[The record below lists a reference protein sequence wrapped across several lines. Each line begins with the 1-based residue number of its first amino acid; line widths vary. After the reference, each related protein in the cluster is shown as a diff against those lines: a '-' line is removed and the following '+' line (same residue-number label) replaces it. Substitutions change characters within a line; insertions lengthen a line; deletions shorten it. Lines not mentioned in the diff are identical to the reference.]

1 MRLRQRHI
9 IQGWLLTLFLLF
21 TSCYEVELLSDA
33 TKGDDKVQIELFS
46 RATAY
51 NRPVTRASANEN
63 TIAEKPWVL
72 VFKGTDEN
80 ATFVEAVQAVVMNG
94 KRYVVLTKQ
103 SDACRLLLL
112 ANYDYTAETVPLSDK
127 TLSEACSLLKTAPLE
142 GNQTAI
148 PYVGASIPMSYLLD
162 LGGINEATKIG
173 SSATPLSLIRS
184 VAKVVV
190 KNTADNFTFLGVT
203 EVDNVPKQGQLY
215 NLTSTP
221 MTGASLI
228 NYLKSDGSNIADA
241 SNNTI
246 AANPIYLYESH
257 IDNNSFVVI
266 KGTYMGVDYYYKMAF
281 VDNTA
286 LHNKMHLLRNY
297 VYTFTITQVT
307 GEGHLTAEAARNAP
321 AFNNDKVHAELTVT
335 DASAYETTAFDTYY
349 LSVSNSHYISYN
361 KTDDLVAFSLL
372 AENKGTETLGGEI
385 VMPKGLTLVSPSSK
399 IFSVGVNENY
409 PQEVK
414 LTMDSDFKEG
424 VITLKFGNLKKL
436 ITVKNMG
443 SITAET
449 TLKVKEDLG
458 YYCLSGVVD
467 GATPPSWITLRPSS
481 YTSGDDR
488 NDTKNIVVD
497 DGIINIFV
505 GTGTGTGTATIY
517 LSTIKDPATAAPIE
531 YTASRVKI
539 DITQ

>member
-51 NRPVTRASANEN
+51 NRPVTRATANEDA
-63 TIAEKPWVL
+63 IAEKPWVL
-72 VFKGTDEN
+72 VFKGTNDN
-80 ATFVEAVQAVVMNG
+80 ATFVEAAQAMVMNG
-94 KRYVVLTKQ
+94 KRYVLLTKQ
-103 SDACRLLLL
+103 SEACRLLLL
-112 ANYDYTAETVPLSDK
+112 ANYEYNATLTSET
-127 TLSEACSLLKTAPLE
+127 TLAQACSLLMTDALDD
-142 GNQTAI
+142 NQTTI
-148 PYVGASIPMSYLLD
+148 PYVDASIPMSYLLN
-162 LGGINEATKIG
+162 LSGGINAATKIG
-173 SSATPLSLIRS
+173 STENPLKLIRS

-190 KNTADNFTFLGVT
+190 KNTAANFTFLGVT

-215 NLTSTP
+215 NLTPDTP
-221 MTGASLI
+221 MTGATLI
-228 NYLKSDGSNIADA
+228 NYQTGSTSNIADA
-241 SNNTI
+241 SDNTI
-246 AANPIYLYESH
+246 EANPIYLYESH

-286 LHNKMHLLRNY
+286 QHNKMNLLRNTI
-297 VYTFTITQVT
+297 YTYTITQVT

-361 KTDDLVAFSLL
+361 KTDELVAFSLL
-372 AENKGTETLGGEI
+372 AENKGTETLNGQI
-385 VMPKGLTLVSPSSK
+385 VIPEELTEELTLVSPSST
-399 IFSVGVNENY
+399 FSVAADGSYSQDV
-409 PQEVK
+409 V
-414 LTMDSDFKEG
+414 LTMASNFVQG

-436 ITVKNMG
+436 ITVKKMG
-443 SITAET
+443 TIAAGN
-449 TLKVKEDLG
+449 TLDVKGTLG

-467 GATPPSWITLRPSS
+467 GTTSWITLRPSTYKS
-481 YTSGDDR
+481 ADGDRDVTS
-488 NDTKNIVVD
+488 TLMVD
-497 DGIINIFV
+497 DGIINIYV
-505 GTGTGTGTATIY
+505 GSGSGTATIY
-517 LSTIKDPATAAPIE
+517 LTTIKDPATAAPIE

-539 DITQ
+539 DITK